1 MDEPHI
7 LHVDMDA
14 FFVSVELLDRP
25 ELVGTEVV
33 VAHHSTRG
41 VVTSASY
48 EARRYGVR
56 SAMPLQRAL
65 QLCPHATVITPN
77 RHKYTH
83 FSTELMRLLQ
93 EFSPVVEPL
102 SIDEAFVD
110 ISGAFRLMGDARRI
124 GTLVRAKIADELG
137 LPASI
142 GIADRKFLA
151 KIASSKAKPNGLL
164 VIRPEQRQ
172 EFLNSLPVKALWGVG
187 AKTEQVLGRYGVHSV
202 AQLAQMPRHR
212 LVQLLGQAGAH
223 LSDLAHGID
232 TRPVQPER
240 EEKSISSEQT
250 FEVDLDD
257 QEQMSRRLLQLSHKV
272 ASRLRANKL
281 LATTVGLKVKYA
293 SFKQVVRA
301 VTIEVPTD
309 EASQLHHYSLEM
321 LKAMQPLPEPV
332 RLLGVRAGNLTVST
346 GNLQLGFDDLGGQRR
361 QSEVTM
367 DEIRAKF
374 PTLPLGPASL
384 LPQQPD

>member
-1 MDEPHI
+1 MVQPHI

-25 ELVGTEVV
+25 DLVGREVV
-33 VAHHSTRG
+33 VAHHSSRG

-56 SAMPLQRAL
+56 SAMPLQQAL
-65 QLCPHATVITPN
+65 QLCPHAVVIQPS
-77 RHKYTH
+77 RSKYTH
-83 FSTELMRLLQ
+83 YSAELMRLLQ
-93 EFSPVVEPL
+93 GFSPIVEPL

-110 ISGAFRLMGDARRI
+110 ISGAFRLLGDAHTIGSGVRTRI
-124 GTLVRAKIADELG
+124 AEELG

-164 VIRPEQRQ
+164 VIRPEERQ
-172 EFLNSLPVKALWGVG
+172 AFLDSLPVDALWGVG
-187 AKTEQVLGRYGVHSV
+187 AKTQQVLERYGIYTV
-202 AQLAQMPRHR
+202 AQLAQLPRER
-212 LVQLLGQAGAH
+212 MIQLLGKTGAQ
-223 LSDLAHGID
+223 LADLARGID
-232 TRPVQPER
+232 PRQVQPER
-240 EEKSISSEQT
+240 EEKSISAEET
-250 FEVDLDD
+250 FDVDLVAT
-257 QEQMSRRLLQLSHKV
+257 EAMSRKLLQLSHKV
-272 ASRLRANKL
+272 ASRLRSSETV
-281 LATTVGLKVKYA
+281 ATTVGIKVKYA

-301 VTIEVPTD
+301 VTIPVPTD
-309 EASQLHHYSLEM
+309 EAAQLHHYSLEL
-321 LKAMQPLPEPV
+321 LKALEPLPEPV
-332 RLLGVRAGNLTVST
+332 RLLGVRAGNLSGSS

-367 DEIRAKF
+367 DKIRAKF

-384 LPQQPD
+384 LPKQPD